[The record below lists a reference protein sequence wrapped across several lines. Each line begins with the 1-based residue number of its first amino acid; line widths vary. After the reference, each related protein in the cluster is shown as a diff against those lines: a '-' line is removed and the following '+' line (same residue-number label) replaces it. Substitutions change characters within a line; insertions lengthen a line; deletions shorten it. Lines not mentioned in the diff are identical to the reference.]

1 MAVSVKGHT
10 KRDRRMGQFVYAF
23 DPDHPIRGIYVSYF
37 SGKNSQTQSTLKKVI
52 QARYAT
58 CKARKLCESRDGKQ
72 GIKQRNKAE

>member
-37 SGKNSQTQSTLKKVI
+37 SRKNSQTQSTLKKVI
-52 QARYAT
+52 QADMQRAKQENYASQ
-58 CKARKLCESRDGKQ
+58 E
-72 GIKQRNKAE
+72 IENKV

>member
-52 QARYAT
+52 QADMQRAKQENYASQ
-58 CKARKLCESRDGKQ
+58 E
-72 GIKQRNKAE
+72 IENKV